1 MRWRDECEALRGKPS
16 TACLLV
22 HRHTADYC
30 YRPTWFHENHVR
42 LMITQLMSF
51 VDAWVLHRGAQ
62 RDGTPQQIAEHRRVS
77 ARG

>member
-16 TACLLV
+16 TACLY
-22 HRHTADYC
+22 HHTADY
-30 YRPTWFHENHVR
+30 YRPTWFDDMIVQ

-51 VDAWVLHRGAQ
+51 VDAWVLRRGAQ
-62 RDGTPQQIAEHRRVS
+62 RDGTPQQIAEHRRIS

>member
-42 LMITQLMSF
+42 LMITQF
-51 VDAWVLHRGAQ
+51 
-62 RDGTPQQIAEHRRVS
+62 
-77 ARG
+77 